1 MREYFE
7 AMTKKSTERTPLN
20 KTSVPRF
27 IPAKLEGWGRLT
39 GLLAA
44 LFVGVGL
51 FAGVPNSQPLELS
64 DGRVFEA
71 WSVIRQTDDTVTI
84 RHAKGAAKI
93 PKELLPADVLVH
105 YPIIVPPPAVVAST
119 SLPPEPQGLD
129 KPTKGERSISAR
141 DTASDTDV
149 RWTCRAA
156 VKGVPGGIT
165 RTSKNRVGEFKT
177 DFVLP
182 FTIEEVGPLED
193 AIAKARKWSQAV
205 AEKKPKP
212 PSFEKSMGQVL
223 GHEWT
228 FSWDTEHVV
237 VHTGLSDVARF
248 EDQDLAKIQVLLAA
262 LPHMEKEKRDE
273 AKAGEDFAATL
284 N

>member
-1 MREYFE
+1 
-7 AMTKKSTERTPLN
+7 MTKTSLERSHPFHASAGRRLP
-20 KTSVPRF
+20 SPG
-27 IPAKLEGWGRLT
+27 IASKLRKYFATFLI
-39 GLLAA
+39 
-44 LFVGVGL
+44 FQGVVA
-51 FAGVPNSQPLELS
+51 FAVAPNQELLELS
-64 DGRVFEA
+64 DGRIFEA

-93 PKELLPADVLVH
+93 AKELLPPDVLAR
-105 YPIIVPPPAVVAST
+105 YPIVSPQPPVVAST
-119 SLPPEPQGLD
+119 LLPPEPQGLD

-156 VKGVPGGIT
+156 VKGAPGGIT

-182 FTIEEVGPLED
+182 FNLEDVGPLED
-193 AIAKARKWSQAV
+193 AIARARKWSQAI
-205 AEKKPKP
+205 ANKKPKP
-212 PSFEKSMGQVL
+212 PSFDKSMGQVL